1 MLVHPSFY
9 MKRKRNRNQYT
20 DSINMSFKTIPIKI
34 SNQKPAS
41 NYIVST
47 SCPNDKI
54 AMMMNIIQLRNGPYQ
69 DKDVSKSAPACILSD
84 YMSVYTSDSDSDSNS
99 NSNSNSHDD
108 LLYSLDGSDIDS
120 NEKVK
125 SDEIFDGDFTKD
137 NPIIRK
143 MFENVANYLLEQEKL
158 DTEIDHGNT
167 SIV

>member
-1 MLVHPSFY
+1 
-9 MKRKRNRNQYT
+9 
-20 DSINMSFKTIPIKI
+20 MSFKTIPIKI

-54 AMMMNIIQLRNGPYQ
+54 AMKMKMNIIQLRNGPYQ
-69 DKDVSKSAPACILSD
+69 DKDLDKDVSKSAPACILSD
-84 YMSVYTSDSDSDSNS
+84 YMSVYTSDSDSD
-99 NSNSNSHDD
+99 SNSHDD

-137 NPIIRK
+137 HPIIHK
-143 MFENVANYLLEQEKL
+143 MFKNVANYLLEQEKL
-158 DTEIDHGNT
+158 DK
-167 SIV
+167 SIMGTPL